1 MPDFKIPCL
10 SDEYLA
16 YTLLIGV
23 TFGFNVASFNLY
35 LIENEINVSGECLCP
50 NPEWKCK
57 YRIVARWQRPRI
69 ETERDAKGLMTRV
82 KVFGLSMKEN

>member
-50 NPEWKCK
+50 NPDGSSN
-57 YRIVARWQRPRI
+57 
-69 ETERDAKGLMTRV
+69 TE
-82 KVFGLSMKEN
+82 